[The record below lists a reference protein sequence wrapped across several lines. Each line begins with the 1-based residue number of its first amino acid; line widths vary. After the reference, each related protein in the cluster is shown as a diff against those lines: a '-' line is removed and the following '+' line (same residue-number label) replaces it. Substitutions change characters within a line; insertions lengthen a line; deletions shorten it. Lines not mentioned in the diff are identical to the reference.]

1 MWPFALVAIVF
12 LLVAFSGRAAA
23 QSQPVAV
30 TPCPLS
36 AQYVVGTTTADTVGN
51 DMLAATAGYKW
62 DVYQVSIYNSSTTP
76 TFIKVYMNGTG
87 GTLLGYVPA
96 PAQEPG
102 GMPIPAGFALRA
114 TAGQDRD

>member
-36 AQYVVGTTTADTVGN
+36 AQY
-51 DMLAATAGYKW
+51 
-62 DVYQVSIYNSSTTP
+62 
-76 TFIKVYMNGTG
+76 
-87 GTLLGYVPA
+87 YVPA